1 MLPDQPYVRG
11 LEEPLSASEYAKL
24 EGLDEND
31 VAAMCFVSESFC
43 FLNAE

>member
-24 EGLDEND
+24 EGLDEKD
-31 VAAMCFVSESFC
+31 VLEAIHGLRGVYS
-43 FLNAE
+43 LGWY